1 MDMAQYGP
9 FYRFQLS
16 LLEVGDDRLPLERAD
31 LVCRFEPAD
40 GSQPITSD
48 GVRTIQIGR
57 RAAAESAGG

>member
-1 MDMAQYGP
+1 
-9 FYRFQLS
+9 LS

-40 GSQPITSD
+40 GSPPITSD